1 MSIFQTSKA
10 LKITPYPKFIVRR
23 VSDLAICR
31 RLKKRSLLE
40 VNEHFQTSKAL
51 KMTPYHKFIVRR
63 MSDLAICRR
72 LKKRSLLEVNE
83 HFSDKQSA
91 EDDSLSQ

>member
-1 MSIFQTSKA
+1 MSIFQTS
-10 LKITPYPKFIVRR
+10 
-23 VSDLAICR
+23 
-31 RLKKRSLLE
+31 E
-40 VNEHFQTSKAL
+40 AL
-51 KMTPYHKFIVRR
+51 KMTPYPKFIVRR

-91 EDDSLSQ
+91 EDDPLSQ